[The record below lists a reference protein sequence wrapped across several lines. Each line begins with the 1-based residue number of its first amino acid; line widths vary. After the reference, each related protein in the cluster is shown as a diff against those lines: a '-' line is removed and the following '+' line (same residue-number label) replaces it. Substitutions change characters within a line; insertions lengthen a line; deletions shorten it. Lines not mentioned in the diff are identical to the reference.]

1 MTSGLNKIGQI
12 LRELRKSRQM
22 TQADVSNLI
31 QTDRS
36 NVANYEKGRRLP
48 PINTAIVIAQFFNV
62 SLDYLILGKKSK
74 SNNFFT
80 DKEDETYKTLMA
92 ENTLLMDGELKFHEI
107 VSQKD
112 QEIQNLKR
120 YINILESKHKKKNY
134 I

>member
-1 MTSGLNKIGQI
+1 MVSELNKVGQI

-22 TQADVSNLI
+22 TQQDVSKLI
-31 QTDRS
+31 HTDRS

-48 PINTAIVIAQFFNV
+48 PINTVIVIAQFFNV

-92 ENTLLMDGELKFHEI
+92 ENTLLMDGELKMHE
-107 VSQKD
+107 VVNHKD
-112 QEIQNLKR
+112 QEIQSLKK
-120 YINILESKHKKKNY
+120 YISILESKNKKK
-134 I
+134 